1 MSFWSEIAAGVRKI
15 VLMESRIDQLTADV
29 ERISD
34 HSADHE
40 KRLVRIETLIEIAQ
54 AGTSFTPPQ
63 IGNDPRNH

>member
-1 MSFWSEIAAGVRKI
+1 MSFWSEIKKGIHKI

-29 ERISD
+29 ERVSD

-40 KRLVRIETLIEIAQ
+40 KRLVRIETLIEIAR

-63 IGNDPRNH
+63 IGNDT